1 MRFSQFNNVFLT
13 EEGSIL
19 LSIPSY
25 MIFEDNGQTYV
36 VKGKIRDRK
45 NIDTKKSSKITNNFQ
60 DVQDF
65 DHQQQQYYKGL
76 RLVDGNIYNLVIKAV
91 EDYNVTSFE
100 IRSLKKQTRDPGLE
114 NEEMIGSDIEPRAIS
129 SEELV
134 EMVDKISS
142 SIGVDQ
148 LVDEI
153 RRIEEI
159 QNSD

>member
-1 MRFSQFNNVFLT
+1 
-13 EEGSIL
+13 
-19 LSIPSY
+19 
-25 MIFEDNGQTYV
+25 
-36 VKGKIRDRK
+36 
-45 NIDTKKSSKITNNFQ
+45 
-60 DVQDF
+60 
-65 DHQQQQYYKGL
+65 L

-142 SIGVDQ
+142 SIGVD
-148 LVDEI
+148 
-153 RRIEEI
+153 
-159 QNSD
+159 